1 MVGVAE
7 DERPNHPVPYD
18 PARVDPAPVDPEQ
31 QRQFE
36 QFQQF
41 QQFLR
46 FQEAQ
51 GQGQPQPLAPPQ
63 PPPKKKPTWQK
74 ILLSKGF
81 RKLVVYALVIIGL
94 IWAYNH
100 YFGPPPD
107 DNTVQGGAGPGSIK
121 DPGREPGRPN
131 EVMDTLYRSISLGQP
146 KVACYLFTK
155 EAEAAFARNFEAPD
169 CTAAVGKLQS
179 QVSPLASVPRVDTQG
194 KQLIEVDSCALRVKP
209 GTMALGTFTFTPFGS
224 AWIISGHQTKECTGT
239 STTVSPTTVSS
250 R

>member
-1 MVGVAE
+1 MMVGVAE

-18 PARVDPAPVDPEQ
+18 PALPEQ

-41 QQFLR
+41 QEFLK

-51 GQGQPQPLAPPQ
+51 GQGQLVPTPPPVQ
-63 PPPKKKPTWQK
+63 PKKKPVWKKVLFSRT
-74 ILLSKGF
+74 F
-81 RKLVVYALVIIGL
+81 RKLAVYALVVLGL

-107 DNTVQGGAGPGSIK
+107 DDTVQGGAGPGSVK

-131 EVMDTLYRSISLGQP
+131 EVMDTLYRSVSLGQA

-155 EAEAAFARNFEAPD
+155 EAEAEFARNFEAPD
-169 CTAAVGKLQS
+169 CAAAVGKLQS
-179 QVSPLASVPRVDTQG
+179 QVGALTRVPRIDTSG
-194 KQLIEVDSCALRVKP
+194 KQLVEVDSCALQVKP
-209 GTMALGTFTFTPFGS
+209 GTTALGTFTFTPFGS
-224 AWIISGHQTKECTGT
+224 AWIISGHQAKQCVTA
-239 STTVSPTTVSS
+239 STTAPPTTTS